1 MIWPMN
7 NAWNRGVQA
16 ILMALEA
23 DEVSARGGFACVFST
38 SDEYETAL
46 ISERRTGMASGGRR
60 RRRHVLASLTGLTTP
75 RTAAFQ
81 AAAHVRS

>member
-1 MIWPMN
+1 MN

-38 SDEYETAL
+38 ADEYEAAL
-46 ISERRTGMASGGRR
+46 IRARRAQGRYYR
-60 RRRHVLASLTGLTTP
+60 RNPWPVIAFTACALAIVGAVLLAG
-75 RTAAFQ
+75 
-81 AAAHVRS
+81 

>member
-7 NAWNRGVQA
+7 KAWNRGVQA

-46 ISERRTGMASGGRR
+46 ISERRAQGRYGSSHNPWPMLMFTGCALL
-60 RRRHVLASLTGLTTP
+60 V
-75 RTAAFQ
+75 
-81 AAAHVRS
+81 AAAVLLWY